1 MSADQPAEKTDD
13 FAVDV
18 IRNRVQAIA
27 EEMFDSISRL
37 AFSISIQEWSDYST
51 GVMTKEGKAIGT
63 SRRSVPALT
72 GAISRTTQHILEEH
86 FSPADLQPGDAIL
99 TNDSWIGGGHL
110 PDMIIITPV
119 FSDDEL
125 VAFTGAIGHVGDVGG
140 AMGAWAT
147 DLQQVYEEGLIV
159 PPVKFYK
166 QNERNEA
173 MTAVVRT
180 NVRIPDQVM
189 GDIEALR
196 SGTTLGADRVQELVD
211 DYGID
216 VFDRAGDEILTRS
229 EQALRSNL
237 EQLED
242 GTYEQE
248 TIVTIGEYDLS
259 IPVAATIDGDEIHI
273 DFSGASDQIDAG
285 INVPYT
291 NTRAVTAYILQAM
304 VAPEIEN
311 TDGVFE
317 PLTITAPEG
326 TIVNAS
332 RPISTDGR
340 TIVYQ
345 RFEDHLIQAIG
356 EVIPERRVA
365 SSGKFQVISFNG
377 VDPDGQEF
385 VAANLGIAPFPA
397 RPNKDGMNTGLF
409 PTNARNVP
417 IETFEK
423 YSPLLV
429 DKKGLVPGSE
439 GAGRYRS
446 GLSEEFVV
454 RNPTENEINVSVTSD
469 NADRAPFGIKGGTEG
484 TTSKVESVTNGEDIE
499 ANGRYKMSPGEVLRF
514 QSASA
519 GGFGDPTDRDSESV
533 RRDHRQGY
541 ISASRAKNVYG
552 TNVDVEDDD

>member
-1 MSADQPAEKTDD
+1 MSTESNAGTNT
-13 FAVDV
+13 FAIDV
-18 IRNRVQAIA
+18 IRKRVQAIA

-51 GVMTKEGKAIGT
+51 GVMTRDGRAIGT

-72 GAISRTTQHILEEH
+72 GAISRTTQLVLENHISPDELE
-86 FSPADLQPGDAIL
+86 PGDAIL

-110 PDMIIITPV
+110 PDMIIITPI
-119 FSDDEL
+119 FYGDEL

-147 DLQQVYEEGLIV
+147 DLQQVYEEGLII
-159 PPVKFYK
+159 PPVKLYE
-166 QNERNEA
+166 QNKRNEKI
-173 MTAVVRT
+173 TAIIRN
-180 NVRIPDQVM
+180 NVRVPDQIV

-196 SGTTLGADRVQELVD
+196 SGTTLGADRVQELTE
-211 DYGID
+211 DYG
-216 VFDRAGDEILTRS
+216 VEQFDQAGEEILDRS
-229 EQALRSNL
+229 EQALRSNIDNL
-237 EQLED
+237 QD
-242 GTYEQE
+242 GTYKQE
-248 TIVTIGEYDLS
+248 TILTIDDYELS
-259 IPVAATIDGDEIHI
+259 IPVAATIDGSEIHI
-273 DFSGASDQIDAG
+273 DFSGASDEINAG

-317 PLTITAPEG
+317 PLTITAPKG

-345 RFEDHLIQAIG
+345 RFEDRLIQAIG
-356 EVIPERRVA
+356 EVVPDRRVA

-429 DKKGLVPGSE
+429 EKKGLVANSE
-439 GAGRYRS
+439 GAGQYRS

-454 RNPTENEINVSVTSD
+454 RNPTDNDINVSITSD
-469 NADRAPFGIKGGTEG
+469 NADRAPFGIEGGTEG
-484 TTSKVESVTNGEDIE
+484 TTSMVESITKGEEINP
-499 ANGRYKMSPGEVLRF
+499 NGRYVMNPGEVLRF
-514 QSASA
+514 QTASA
-519 GGFGDPTDRDSESV
+519 GGFGDPAERDPERV
-533 RRDHRQGY
+533 KQDHRRGY
-541 ISASRAKNVYG
+541 ISASRANTGYG
-552 TNVDVEDDD
+552 TDVDGENNK